1 MADIKLPRH
10 EEALSGVRAIRARL
24 ISEAEARRN
33 EKPQELAMKK
43 MQALLEETSETEPET
58 TANEFTIDYI
68 KAISQARARKQENS
82 ETAQRL

>member
-10 EEALSGVRAIRARL
+10 EGALSGVKAIRARL
-24 ISEAEARRN
+24 ISEAEARRI

-43 MQALLEETSETEPET
+43 MPAVLEETSGTEPET
-58 TANEFTIDYI
+58 AANEFTIDYI
-68 KAISQARARKQENS
+68 TAKIQARTRKQENS